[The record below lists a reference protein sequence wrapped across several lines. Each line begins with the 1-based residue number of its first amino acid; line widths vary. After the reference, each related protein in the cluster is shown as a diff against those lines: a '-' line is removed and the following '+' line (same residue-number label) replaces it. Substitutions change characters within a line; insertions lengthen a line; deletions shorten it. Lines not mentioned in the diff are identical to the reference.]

1 MDTDDA
7 LRQSVIASLPEL
19 NEILDQELRGKVID
33 AWAFS
38 LGKSSFS
45 AIEEIPASGNP
56 DTAPL
61 KLGTQTGKLVEV
73 QAKLVYTGRTSMRV
87 RAADPREE
95 ESGKTTHCIITHGL
109 RRAIEEEMALA
120 RIRDLPSSQRIDTP
134 QALRPMVTG

>member
-61 KLGTQTGKLVEV
+61 KSGTQTDHIRGVAQL
-73 QAKLVYTGRTSMRV
+73 T
-87 RAADPREE
+87 
-95 ESGKTTHCIITHGL
+95 I
-109 RRAIEEEMALA
+109 ALA
-120 RIRDLPSSQRIDTP
+120 DSLSAQFPQLPIDRDLLVACALCHDVGKPFEFDPQNQKRWAQNPPRWAFRPSATP
-134 QALRPMVTG
+134 STGPMCA